1 METAKAKLTVLFD
14 PPFWAGL
21 FEREC
26 GDRYEVCK
34 VTFGAEPKDY
44 DVYAFVLEHYCT
56 LDFSP
61 ALAAEKTD
69 ERTLSPKR
77 AQRLAR
83 EQTKPSGVGT
93 KAQQALQLQREQGKA
108 ERRVLSREARE
119 AEEAASGCARR
130 SGRQSARDGDPAGG
144 SERGVFPAPIFCV
157 SLLTSLEAYAII
169 YPTTV
174 QQSVVLNN
182 RKEMLSWRKRESPP

>member
-44 DVYAFVLEHYCT
+44 DVYAFVLERYCT

-61 ALAAEKTD
+61 ALAAEKTE

-77 AQRLAR
+77 VQRLAR
-83 EQTKPSGVGT
+83 EQTKPSGIGT
-93 KAQQALQLQREQGKA
+93 KAQQALQLQREQQKTQ
-108 ERRVLSREARE
+108 RQRLSRQNRE
-119 AEEAASGCARR
+119 AEEERR
-130 SGRQSARDGDPAGG
+130 YLLRREKRREKRRGR
-144 SERGVFPAPIFCV
+144 
-157 SLLTSLEAYAII
+157 
-169 YPTTV
+169 
-174 QQSVVLNN
+174 
-182 RKEMLSWRKRESPP
+182 